1 MIPIPP
7 MIPRKAAVLTISD
20 SCHAGTRE
28 DASGPAV
35 KAFLQAKGWEVLSL
49 EILPD
54 EIGVIT
60 FALEGLVFD
69 SEAAVIFT
77 TGGTGVAPRD
87 ITPEA
92 TRHVITREIPGLA
105 EMMRAAGIAKTR
117 RAALSRCVVGISK
130 QKLIV
135 NLPGSPKG
143 AVESLEAV
151 FDLLPHVVD
160 LISGRGVDH

>member
-1 MIPIPP
+1 MIP
-7 MIPRKAAVLTISD
+7 MKAAVLTISD
-20 SCHAGTRE
+20 RCHAGARE

-35 KAFLQAKGWEVLSL
+35 KAFLEAKGWEVVSSA
-49 EILPD
+49 ILAD
-54 EIGVIT
+54 EATEIT

-87 ITPEA
+87 VTPEA
-92 TRHVITREIPGLA
+92 TRRVITREIPGLA

-117 RAALSRCVVGISK
+117 RAALSRGAVGISK

-135 NLPGSPKG
+135 NLPGSPQG
-143 AVESLEAV
+143 AVESLEAI

>member
-1 MIPIPP
+1 M
-7 MIPRKAAVLTISD
+7 KAAVLTISD

-35 KAFLQAKGWEVLSL
+35 TAFLQANGWRVVTSQV
-49 EILPD
+49 LPD
-54 EIGVIT
+54 DAGEIMY
-60 FALEGLVFD
+60 ALEGLVFD

-87 ITPEA
+87 VTPEA
-92 TRHVITREIPGLA
+92 TRRVITREIPGLA
-105 EMMRAAGIAKTR
+105 EMMRAAGIRKTR
-117 RAALSRCVVGISK
+117 RAALSRGVVGISQ

-143 AVESLEAV
+143 ALESLEAI
-151 FDLLPHVVD
+151 FDLLPHVAD
-160 LISGRGVDH
+160 LIGGRGVDRP

>member
-1 MIPIPP
+1 

-20 SCHAGTRE
+20 SCHAGSRE

-35 KAFLQAKGWEVLSL
+35 KAFLQSQSWETAAAQIV
-49 EILPD
+49 PD
-54 EIGVIT
+54 DAEKIVA
-60 FALEGLVFD
+60 ALERLLGG
-69 SEAAVIFT
+69 EAAVIFT

-87 ITPEA
+87 VTPEA
-92 TRHVITREIPGLA
+92 TRRVITREIPGLA

-117 RAALSRCVVGISK
+117 RAVLSRGIVGIA
-130 QKLIV
+130 QEKLIV

-143 AVESLEAV
+143 AVESLEAI

-160 LISGRGVDH
+160 LISGAGTDH

>member
-1 MIPIPP
+1 MIP
-7 MIPRKAAVLTISD
+7 MKAAVLTISD

-28 DASGPAV
+28 DVSGPAV
-35 KAFLQAKGWEVLSL
+35 KGFLQAKGWEVVAA
-49 EILPD
+49 EVLPD
-54 EIGVIT
+54 DIAQIVA
-60 FALEGLVFD
+60 ALERLAAA

-87 ITPEA
+87 VTPEA
-92 TRHVITREIPGLA
+92 TRLVITREIPGLA
-105 EMMRAAGIAKTR
+105 EMMRAAGIPKTR
-117 RAALSRCVVGISK
+117 RAVLSRGVVGIAK

-143 AVESLEAV
+143 AVESLEAI